1 MLRMMRLGGATPAA
15 IEYAKVWQCPVCAS
29 SQRPSNPLNA
39 STRIRP
45 YGFNVSVSM
54 DLKYLKDAQEQHH
67 VALSLVD
74 AGTSWHAGALV
85 KNRTPKHVVSKI
97 METWIMHYGV
107 PKEFVVDQGG
117 EFEAEF
123 CHVRRVWTGHAVC
136 RLTCSMATWSFRTA

>member
-1 MLRMMRLGGATPAA
+1 M
-15 IEYAKVWQCPVCAS
+15 
-29 SQRPSNPLNA
+29 
-39 STRIRP
+39 RP

-97 METWIMHYGV
+97 MDTWIMHYGV

-123 CHVRRVWTGHAVC
+123 YAMCEEFGLDTRCVGSHAP
-136 RLTCSMATWSFRTA
+136 WQHPG